1 MSSMR
6 NAVQR
11 RPHRER
17 AQPLERR
24 RLGLLEKHKD
34 YSKRA
39 KDYNE
44 KKKQLKNLRQ
54 KASERNE
61 DEFYFGML
69 SRQGPGLR
77 LKEGKKWT
85 GNVKGDRGNKTLDQ
99 ETVRSL
105 KTQDLAYVRTM
116 RNVAAKEVKR
126 LEEQLVLS
134 RGYGRYDE
142 DDEKEGADDDDD
154 SEFDFGA
161 PQKKARKIVFFDNE
175 EEMEEAVD
183 QAAEDEDL
191 ELGDDDDKPK
201 EGKKAEEEAQ
211 RADALWRLKRRL
223 ASTKKK
229 LEILEQAEQELDE
242 TRAKMAK
249 TATSGGTTR
258 RGQKLKVRA
267 RKR

>member
-1 MSSMR
+1 M
-6 NAVQR
+6 Q
-11 RPHRER
+11 
-17 AQPLERR
+17 
-24 RLGLLEKHKD
+24 D

-44 KKKQLKNLRQ
+44 KKKHLKSLRQ
-54 KASERNE
+54 IAAERNE

-77 LKEGKKWT
+77 IKEGKAWT

-99 ETVRSL
+99 ETVRGL

-126 LEEQLVLS
+126 LEEQVVLS

-142 DDEKEGADDDDD
+142 DDDKSAGDDDDD
-154 SEFDFGA
+154 SEFDFG
-161 PQKKARKIVFFDNE
+161 PPEKKARKIVFFDNE

-191 ELGDDDDKPK
+191 EQDDDEKPK
-201 EGKKAEEEAQ
+201 DGKKAEEEAQ
-211 RADALWRLKRRL
+211 RADALWRLKRKL

-242 TRAKMAK
+242 TKAKMAK